1 MLSNIDETFLLNL
14 KNEFNSNSSSTFV
27 SSELLPSYSPTE
39 TLTSEIDCLPNL
51 SQDLS
56 IPTHFDMT
64 NPNDWVLAYSL
75 IKNSVV
81 QLERTTND
89 DLLRLTNNNHNKL
102 FRNSSTSSINFDDM
116 PRVRGPKS
124 TRFTCPICGLITVSM
139 ERLQRHV
146 NQHGQK
152 LRLET
157 YKPERKVSSLI
168 CEKCKATFSSAYAL
182 RKHQRVHTRDKPFSC
197 DFCGSKFSQWGNLR
211 HHIQRHLGISPY
223 ACPYCKKTFIAPCK
237 LEVHIRGHLDERPY
251 VCDRCQATFR
261 CNDDL
266 RKHLIIHADYKPFV
280 CWICS
285 KPFFHASKLRMH
297 LKEKHDTDV
306 TIRKKDV
313 LESGTEYEITFVN
326 SNEQTKEILPSIE
339 TLPTNDEQSSTFYE
353 TILNSDDIETQK
365 LTLVDE
371 TCDEP
376 VTNYQL
382 LNELSVNDIET
393 FVKNNPFVLSDN
405 ELRTC
410 SSGGG
415 VGHHQHFDDLKLI
428 DFPVM

>member
-1 MLSNIDETFLLNL
+1 MLSNIDEAFLLSL
-14 KNEFNSNSSSTFV
+14 KNEFGSNSSSTFV
-27 SSELLPSYSPTE
+27 SSELLSSYSPIE
-39 TLTSEIDCLPNL
+39 TLTSELDCFPNI
-51 SQDLS
+51 SQDLPLQSS

-64 NPNDWVLAYSL
+64 NQDDLALACSL

-81 QLERTTND
+81 QIERTSNED
-89 DLLRLTNNNHNKL
+89 ILRLINNNRNKL
-102 FRNSSTSSINFDDM
+102 SITSPSLNISIDDM

-326 SNEQTKEILPSIE
+326 SNEQTKEILPNLS
-339 TLPTNDEQSSTFYE
+339 TNDEQTSTFYE
-353 TILNSDDIETQK
+353 TILNSDENESRK
-365 LTLVDE
+365 LSLGDE

-376 VTNYQL
+376 VSNYQL

-415 VGHHQHFDDLKLI
+415 HHQHFDDLKLI